1 MIQIDDIQYVE
12 ASGKTQFRCTF
23 NKSGYQIIFD
33 ASLPGDLNEQQI
45 TLEMQDEY
53 QRWIERNN
61 IP

>member
-1 MIQIDDIQYVE
+1 MIQIDDIEYVE

-23 NKSGYQIIFD
+23 NKSGYQIIFES
-33 ASLPGDLNEQQI
+33 SLPGDLNQQQI

-53 QRWIERNN
+53 QRWIERND